1 MDKEVYRYKGVEYN
15 SVESLAK
22 ASGVSALFLNIT
34 LDGTRSTERAIKDAR
49 NMWCTLDEIC
59 DDLRIEQEEKNL
71 EFDRSLG
78 Y

>member
-49 NMWCTLDEIC
+49 NMGCTLDGIC